1 MWLSFCLFNRHYQEV
16 NSSPSLWV
24 KEATGPR
31 WAWESRWALFCR
43 LQKSCVCPLTL
54 KTTPLSVLN
63 TFLCCIPQSVL
74 LGLRS
79 NPPSSIEGLT
89 WWVSPLQ
96 GKDFLQLCKNLHQW
110 QSYVMP
116 LFDLM
121 TSNSPKMDLWTHLGY
136 NVSFNFDYV
145 LLGLMTILPYIC
157 NCKMWFVS
165 VWKLLSYKWLS
176 RLLWVPQ
183 PPPTITWGPWI
194 RDPQYEG

>member
-96 GKDFLQLCKNLHQW
+96 GKDFCQLCKNLHQQ
-110 QSYVMP
+110 QSYAAP
-116 LFDLM
+116 LL
-121 TSNSPKMDLWTHLGY
+121 NLRHLTILKWNWCYYGH
-136 NVSFNFDYV
+136 NVSFNFHYV
-145 LLGLMTILPYIC
+145 LTSAIHELWTSRRSS
-157 NCKMWFVS
+157 WF
-165 VWKLLSYKWLS
+165 
-176 RLLWVPQ
+176 
-183 PPPTITWGPWI
+183 
-194 RDPQYEG
+194 